1 MPLQSWPHR
10 NHIPVDARRHR
21 SRTRDPFEPL
31 VCVTVIRT
39 RSRNKAAAHGAL
51 HTITGTYLPVLH
63 SVCTLV
69 LTICQELVSEVCRLR
84 RSGENSHAAFG
95 GCRGCYAYRLGARPD
110 DQAFFRV
117 GSLQLTPLRL
127 RLANATMG

>member
-1 MPLQSWPHR
+1 MEHFIPSQE
-10 NHIPVDARRHR
+10 HIY
-21 SRTRDPFEPL
+21 
-31 VCVTVIRT
+31 VCPPSALPR
-39 RSRNKAAAHGAL
+39 AAPSLTFSPAA
-51 HTITGTYLPVLH
+51 VLH